1 MLGKNHAKLFYDIMN
16 KLFQTFQSPYSLH
29 KPPHPYCFTLP
40 SSHEFC
46 GQIFENIFFSL
57 DLLVQKLFF
66 DKNHWFQLLSTKNDW
81 LVSLF
86 LISITL
92 HSLSVNH
99 SIMSSVGEEAL
110 AFDENFIATP
120 HQVTLREKILFLGVL
135 SVFLFF
141 FFRFCFLSYWD
152 HYEQVYMRTKVNS
165 NQFQISNRFE
175 MSFCLHG
182 SLHGNLPNNSK
193 TLLHMCK
200 WCLLI
205 NAKQMLRYWLFS
217 KQ

>member
-81 LVSLF
+81 IVSLF

-92 HSLSVNH
+92 HSQPFYHVFCWRRSFGFRWKLYCY
-99 SIMSSVGEEAL
+99 SSPSHITR
-110 AFDENFIATP
+110 ENF
-120 HQVTLREKILFLGVL
+120 VSR
-135 SVFLFF
+135 
-141 FFRFCFLSYWD
+141 C
-152 HYEQVYMRTKVNS
+152 
-165 NQFQISNRFE
+165 
-175 MSFCLHG
+175 SFCLSFFFSFLLFELLRPLWAG
-182 SLHGNLPNNSK
+182 LHENQGELKPISNLKPLWNVVLF
-193 TLLHMCK
+193 TWQFTWQL
-200 WCLLI
+200 
-205 NAKQMLRYWLFS
+205 AKQ
-217 KQ
+217 

>member
-16 KLFQTFQSPYSLH
+16 KLFQTFQSSYSLH

-81 LVSLF
+81 IVSLF

-141 FFRFCFLSYWD
+141 FFSFLLFELLRPLWAGL
-152 HYEQVYMRTKVNS
+152 HE
-165 NQFQISNRFE
+165 NQSELKPISNLKPLWNVVLFTWQ
-175 MSFCLHG
+175 FTWQL
-182 SLHGNLPNNSK
+182 
-193 TLLHMCK
+193 
-200 WCLLI
+200 
-205 NAKQMLRYWLFS
+205 AKQ
-217 KQ
+217 

>member
-1 MLGKNHAKLFYDIMN
+1 MLKLSSDIMS
-16 KLFQTFQSPYSLH
+16 KLFQTFQSPHSLH

-57 DLLVQKLFF
+57 DLLVQKIFF
-66 DKNHWFQLLSTKNDW
+66 DKNHWFQLLSPKNDW
-81 LVSLF
+81 TIPSCLLLAKRLWLSMKTLLLLLTKSHYSRKFCFSVCFRSFFCFF
-86 LISITL
+86 L
-92 HSLSVNH
+92 
-99 SIMSSVGEEAL
+99 
-110 AFDENFIATP
+110 
-120 HQVTLREKILFLGVL
+120 
-135 SVFLFF
+135 
-141 FFRFCFLSYWD
+141 FCFLTYWD
-152 HYEQVYMRTKVNS
+152 HYEHVYMRTEVNS
-165 NQFQISNRFE
+165 NQFEISNSFE

-182 SLHGNLPNNSK
+182 NLHGDFTAATCQTIARLY
-193 TLLHMCK
+193 CK

>member
-81 LVSLF
+81 IVSLF

-92 HSLSVNH
+92 HLQ
-99 SIMSSVGEEAL
+99 SICQPFYHVFCWRRSFGFRWKLYCYSSPSHITR
-110 AFDENFIATP
+110 ENF
-120 HQVTLREKILFLGVL
+120 VSRCSFCL
-135 SVFLFF
+135 SFF
-141 FFRFCFLSYWD
+141 FFFVFGFWAIETTMSRFTWKPKWTQTNFKSQTALKCRS
-152 HYEQVYMRTKVNS
+152 VYMAIYMATCQTIARLYCTCANDV
-165 NQFQISNRFE
+165 F
-175 MSFCLHG
+175 
-182 SLHGNLPNNSK
+182 
-193 TLLHMCK
+193 
-200 WCLLI
+200 
-205 NAKQMLRYWLFS
+205 
-217 KQ
+217 